1 MGGSAPVGQWT
12 VTKHHRCSRG
22 SVPKHH
28 WCSGAVFK
36 NTPVTA
42 VHGAPKC
49 LSVGAVATVADTVQE
64 EEEEEEEEERQ
75 YEKSR
80 RDAGTCPM
88 TERLPITGQSPL
100 PL

>member
-1 MGGSAPVGQWT
+1 MGQWT

-49 LSVGAVATVADTVQE
+49 LSVGAVATTVATVADTVQE
-64 EEEEEEEEERQ
+64 EE
-75 YEKSR
+75 
-80 RDAGTCPM
+80 
-88 TERLPITGQSPL
+88 
-100 PL
+100 